1 MKVVVLGSGIAAGIP
16 AWNDGSPRAL
26 RARATGSEAGSEAVA
41 PATGTSHA
49 VGAAGDGPPIPRRRG
64 TALAVSADGERY
76 SLIEAPFHLAE
87 TLTRDPRFAP
97 APGSRN
103 VPVDGLVL
111 TCGELD
117 ACAGALAF
125 ARGLSLRIASPHE
138 LREALVDHDASF
150 RALASC
156 WTGHAF
162 DRPFPLDRDGQ
173 LEARLFPLPGPVPE
187 PLRELAPKAGRARA
201 GVRITDLRTGSR
213 LVFAPRIAR
222 YDSATLAELR
232 AADVRLVDGTC
243 LSEDEGRLIHP
254 GVQGARDLGHLP
266 IDGRDGSL
274 VWLSGM
280 TGRSL
285 YVHLS
290 VTNPA
295 CDPDGKDWAR
305 IHEAGV
311 RIAHDGLELAL

>member
-1 MKVVVLGSGIAAGIP
+1 MKVVVLGTGISAGVP

-26 RARATGSEAGSEAVA
+26 RARAGD
-41 PATGTSHA
+41 PAM
-49 VGAAGDGPPIPRRRG
+49 PRRRG

-87 TLTRDPRFAP
+87 TLASDPRFAP
-97 APGSRN
+97 AAGTRS
-103 VPVDGLVL
+103 VPIDTLVL
-111 TCGELD
+111 TCAELD

-125 ARGLSLRIASPHE
+125 ARGLSLRIASPND
-138 LREALVDHDASF
+138 LRDALVEHDAAF
-150 RALASC
+150 RALEAS
-156 WTGHAF
+156 WSGHAF
-162 DRPFPLDRDGQ
+162 DRPFPLDRDGS
-173 LEARLFPLPGPVPE
+173 LEARLFPLPGPVPDA
-187 PLRELAPKAGRARA
+187 LRERAPKAGRARA
-201 GVRITDLRTGSR
+201 GVRITDLRTGAR
-213 LVFAPRIAR
+213 LVVAPRIAR

-243 LSEDEGRLIHP
+243 LVEEEGRLIHP

-280 TGRSL
+280 AGRSVYL
-285 YVHLS
+285 HLAAS
-290 VTNPA
+290 NPA
-295 CDPDGKDWAR
+295 CETDGKDWAR

-311 RIAHDGLELAL
+311 LVAYDGLELAL